1 MQRSAWCNYQN
12 TLKQHGARQSQQR
25 CWHISARQAGPAGV
39 RGKACHQT
47 TLKYW
52 MRWEKLGSSAGSTNM
67 RRFMVCSSSDCFTG
81 RIQQTRREEQEAK
94 KQENKVNFRR
104 RTWRFLKQNHISL
117 SLFSFKL
124 PRINFFFICYDFASY
139 KRRIYNELTIKF
151 LLYSLLLCLMDLK

>member
-12 TLKQHGARQSQQR
+12 TLKQHGARQSQRR

-52 MRWEKLGSSAGSTNM
+52 MRWEKLGSSAGSANM
-67 RRFMVCSSSDCFTG
+67 RRFMVCSFSDCFPG
-81 RIQQTRREEQEAK
+81 RVQQTRREEQEAK

-104 RTWRFLKQNHISL
+104 TTRRFLKQNHISL

-124 PRINFFFICYDFASY
+124 PRINFFFVRYDFASFNW
-139 KRRIYNELTIKF
+139 RIYIELMVKCYC
-151 LLYSLLLCLMDLK
+151 LSLLLCLMDFK